1 MTRILLILCMLI
13 IILVLLRF
21 VKKSHE
27 GFEGFEN
34 EKSIIICKAEW
45 CGHCKEA
52 APEFK
57 KLVSAS
63 PITLADGSKASV
75 KMLDADEDK
84 EELKNYDIKG
94 FPTVLILNNGNSKE
108 YPGPRT
114 SESIIEYMN
123 SQ

>member
-27 GFEGFEN
+27 GFENEN

-63 PITLADGSKASV
+63 PITLADGSKANV

>member
-27 GFEGFEN
+27 GFEN
-34 EKSIIICKAEW
+34 EKSIVICKAEW

-63 PITLADGSKASV
+63 PITLADGSKANV

-94 FPTVLILNNGNSKE
+94 FPTVLILNNGNNPTKW
-108 YPGPRT
+108 
-114 SESIIEYMN
+114 
-123 SQ
+123 